1 MIIVSIQV
9 SALIS
14 PYILATPTFFRD
26 KPQEHPLSLSQ
37 NEDFRRIIWSYQSK
51 NSVGNRLKESIGQTN
66 RVLINMTADYNPSE
80 LARRIKHY
88 FEYNPNAKEVLIFKG
103 KKQISVTVKSLED
116 RKFFQTFIRRYTK

>member
-37 NEDFRRIIWSYQSK
+37 NVVFGQIIWNSKGDLLSLQSDK
-51 NSVGNRLKESIGQTN
+51 ELKTIV
-66 RVLINMTADYNPSE
+66 R
-80 LARRIKHY
+80 
-88 FEYNPNAKEVLIFKG
+88 
-103 KKQISVTVKSLED
+103 
-116 RKFFQTFIRRYTK
+116 

>member
-1 MIIVSIQV
+1 MFD
-9 SALIS
+9 LKTIS
-14 PYILATPTFFRD
+14 G
-26 KPQEHPLSLSQ
+26 
-37 NEDFRRIIWSYQSK
+37 K